1 MPMATLATGRSLIN
15 VRGNKN
21 DLPRPAV
28 GSVWS
33 SAELTAQGFKPMSIT
48 PPRVLVL
55 APQPFY
61 EDRGT
66 PIAVRHLLEALCE
79 LEYHVDLLT
88 YPVGASIDLPNLHI
102 RRVGTTFRFKSVP
115 IGFSMRKLV
124 LDFALIP
131 AFLSQLR
138 KIKYTCVHAVEEAAF
153 IATRAAH
160 GCQIPMIYDM
170 QSSIPE
176 QLLKPPLF
184 GKPIL
189 QYGLRYLEQRL
200 IRNADSIVCSAGLKD
215 YVQALDPHARVRE
228 WLFPS
233 NAFSCSSKEIRLIRK
248 GLGIKSHNAVVL
260 YTGNAEAYQG
270 LDKLLGA
277 APSVLTK
284 IPHAIFVFVGVED
297 GQHPLTAECEELK
310 RKGIL
315 IFVKRQPR
323 ELMPKYMAIADVLVA
338 PREPIGNVPLKV
350 FDYLAAGKPIVA
362 TDCPSFRTVLDDN
375 RALLV
380 SPHADKIAEAIV
392 ALLHDK
398 EKAAKMA
405 TAAQA
410 YARKRLGWHAFVGLV
425 ADIYQQAV
433 AEHRNIR
440 GRTYAKKWP
449 DESPDR

>member
-1 MPMATLATGRSLIN
+1 
-15 VRGNKN
+15 
-21 DLPRPAV
+21 
-28 GSVWS
+28 
-33 SAELTAQGFKPMSIT
+33 MSIT

-102 RRVGTTFRFKSVP
+102 RRVGTTFRFKWVP

-131 AFLSQLR
+131 AFLSQLC

-160 GCQIPMIYDM
+160 GRQIPLIYDM

-176 QLLKPPLF
+176 QLLKHSVF

-189 QYGLRYLEQRL
+189 QRGLRYLERRL
-200 IRNADSIVCSAGLKD
+200 IRNADFIVCSAGLKS
-215 YVQALDPHARVRE
+215 YVQALDPYAKVRE
-228 WLFPS
+228 WIFPS
-233 NAFSCSSKEIRLIRK
+233 NAFWCSSDDETRAIRR
-248 GLGIKSHNAVVL
+248 GFGIKSHNAVVL

-270 LDKLLGA
+270 LDKLLGTM
-277 APSVLTK
+277 PSVLTQV
-284 IPHAIFVFVGVED
+284 PHAIFVFVGVAD
-297 GQHPLTAECEELK
+297 GQYPLTAECEELK
-310 RKGIL
+310 RKGVL
-315 IFVKRQPR
+315 IFTKRQPR

-338 PREPIGNVPLKV
+338 PREPTGNVPLKV

-362 TDCPSFRTVLDDN
+362 TDCPSFRTVLDDE

-380 SPHADKIAEAIV
+380 PPHADRFAEAIV
-392 ALLHDK
+392 TLLHDK

-405 TAAQA
+405 AAAQA

-425 ADIYQQAV
+425 ADIYQQAI
-433 AEHRNIR
+433 AEHRNILDLR
-440 GRTYAKKWP
+440 KKMA
-449 DESPDR
+449 